1 MQAKHKSAL
10 AEMVRE
16 PRTMRRR
23 SGKTQIQF
31 WRGYGVTQSGG
42 SRFERNDSNRTQ
54 LPFTLALLVGLE
66 VTGKVTAE
74 DIAEV
79 RAALL
84 PHYPG
89 RRAGE

>member
-1 MQAKHKSAL
+1 M
-10 AEMVRE
+10 
-16 PRTMRRR
+16 
-23 SGKTQIQF
+23 
-31 WRGYGVTQSGG
+31 TQSGG
-42 SRFERNDSNRTQ
+42 SRFERNDSNRTP